1 MINKLI
7 ATSFSLNGIHFLLT
21 LYKHIKEVLMYFIK
35 PATVC
40 NNLKSPYFDL
50 FFFPP
55 ESDYFSRQ

>member
-7 ATSFSLNGIHFLLT
+7 ATSFSLNGIHFPLT

-35 PATVC
+35 PAAVC
-40 NNLKSPYFDL
+40 NNLKSPYFDY
-50 FFFPP
+50 FFQP